1 MNRNFLT
8 SSVLLL
14 RHLFNQVSYASLNIF
29 IAPDVAINSELF
41 SSMIV
46 QFWVID
52 MLVSFLSIPLKG
64 GSDVYACL
72 VGDA

>member
-1 MNRNFLT
+1 
-8 SSVLLL
+8 
-14 RHLFNQVSYASLNIF
+14 
-29 IAPDVAINSELF
+29 
-41 SSMIV
+41 MIV

-52 MLVSFLSIPLKG
+52 MSFAISFRFLFHTLLKG